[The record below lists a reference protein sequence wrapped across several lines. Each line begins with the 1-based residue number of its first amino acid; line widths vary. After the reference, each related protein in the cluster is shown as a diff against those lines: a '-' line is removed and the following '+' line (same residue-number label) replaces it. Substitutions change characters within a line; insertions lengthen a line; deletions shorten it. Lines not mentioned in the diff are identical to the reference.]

1 MPILA
6 GLTTYGIAA
15 ALLVYGLES
24 DYISDD
30 KADVYLGIMI
40 GIGVLLAF
48 AAAIIPHTRRD

>member
-24 DYISDD
+24 GYIGDSH
-30 KADVYLGIMI
+30 AGSYLGVMI
-40 GIGVLLAF
+40 GLGVLLAL
-48 AAAIIPHTRRD
+48 AAAVIPQLRRD